1 MPHQLIL
8 IYTDSVLQHNVDEA
22 HLSNQTLAVQINKES
37 FANCCLKEELKAT
50 KGELASIKYD
60 QEQLLLSESSA
71 KEAVNFY
78 RNKHQSAV
86 ARDCRLESLDRFQAA
101 ASLMSELFSKDIP
114 AEIIHGLMVALLL
127 QRFKKKK
134 SNSYQP
140 KRCT

>member
-1 MPHQLIL
+1 
-8 IYTDSVLQHNVDEA
+8 
-22 HLSNQTLAVQINKES
+22 
-37 FANCCLKEELKAT
+37 
-50 KGELASIKYD
+50 
-60 QEQLLLSESSA
+60 
-71 KEAVNFY
+71 
-78 RNKHQSAV
+78 HQSAV